1 LTFASQHFGTQ
12 GSERQIRSTSLT
24 SRSEDTTLPAVLEFQ
39 SPTTAIVA
47 APVPRAARGT
57 IWMIGSMF
65 AACVVAMWLI
75 PIDRVVTAQGK
86 VVSQA
91 PMLVVQPLESSIIR
105 SIDVAEGQSVHAGD
119 LLARLDP
126 TFTSADVGALQAQVS
141 SLQAEAAR
149 MQAEV
154 EQRSFQSSGADPP
167 MLLQAGIYAQ
177 REAERKS
184 KLEFYRQKIDALAST
199 AARSAADATA
209 YRERLVVAQT
219 VETMRKKLEALQVG
233 SQLNAL
239 IATDSRLEIERSLST
254 AINMGESAK
263 AELAAMI
270 AERDAYVQNWRGQ
283 IAQALSDVFRKLSDA
298 RESLNKALLRR
309 QLIELHAER
318 DATVLTVAKVSEGSV
333 VQTGEQL
340 VTLVPVDAPLEIE
353 ANIAGRDNGFVH
365 VGAPVA
371 VKFDTLPSTQYGL
384 AYGTVRTIS
393 ADSFTAQDSTKA
405 RSGAVPVNPANAEPF
420 YRSRITLDRLML
432 HDLPAGF
439 HIMPGM
445 PVAADIKVGKRTVM
459 AYLLGRILPVMSEGM
474 REP

>member
-1 LTFASQHFGTQ
+1 
-12 GSERQIRSTSLT
+12 
-24 SRSEDTTLPAVLEFQ
+24 LEFQ
-39 SPTTAIVA
+39 SPTTAIIA
-47 APVPRAARGT
+47 APVSGAARGM
-57 IWMIGSMF
+57 IWMIGGMF

-86 VVSQA
+86 VVSQR
-91 PMLVVQPLESSIIR
+91 PMMVVQPLETSIVR
-105 SIDVAEGQSVHAGD
+105 SIDVTEGQSVHRGD
-119 LLARLDP
+119 VLAQLDP

-141 SLQAEAAR
+141 SLQAEVER
-149 MQAEV
+149 MRAEV
-154 EQRSFQSSGADPP
+154 EERPFQYSGVDPP
-167 MLLQAGIYAQ
+167 MLLQAAIYTQ
-177 REAERKS
+177 RASERRF
-184 KLEFYRQKIDALAST
+184 KLESYHQKIDALAST
-199 AARSAADATA
+199 AARSATDATA
-209 YRERLVVAQT
+209 FRERVIVAQT

-254 AINMGESAK
+254 AIKTGESAK

-270 AERDAYVQNWRGQ
+270 AERDAYVQNWRVQ
-283 IAQALSDVFRKLSDA
+283 VAEALSEGSRKLSDA

-309 QLIELHAER
+309 QLIELHADR

-333 VQTGEQL
+333 LQAGEQL
-340 VTLVPVDAPLEIE
+340 ITLVPADAPLEIE

-384 AYGTVRTIS
+384 AYGTVRIIS
-393 ADSFTAQDSTKA
+393 ADSFTAQDTTKA
-405 RSGAVPVNPANAEPF
+405 RSGSVPVNPANTEPF

-445 PVAADIKVGKRTVM
+445 PVAADIKIGKRTVM
-459 AYLLGRILPVMSEGM
+459 AYLLGRILPAIAEGM

>member
-1 LTFASQHFGTQ
+1 MSLLPTRPSGAA
-12 GSERQIRSTSLT
+12 SLT
-24 SRSEDTTLPAVLEFQ
+24 SRPEDSTLPALLEFQ
-39 SPTTAIVA
+39 SPTKAIIA
-47 APVPRAARGT
+47 APVPVAARGT

-65 AACVVAMWLI
+65 AACIVAMGLI

-86 VVSQA
+86 VVSKA
-91 PMLVVQPLESSIIR
+91 PMMVVQPLETSIVR
-105 SIDVAEGQSVHAGD
+105 SIDVTEGQSVHGGD
-119 LLARLDP
+119 MLARLDP
-126 TFTSADVGALQAQVS
+126 TFAGADVGATQAQVF
-141 SLQAEAAR
+141 SLQAEVAR

-154 EQRSFQSSGADPP
+154 EDRSFQYSGVDAP
-167 MLLQAGIYAQ
+167 MLLQAAIYAQ
-177 REAERKS
+177 RESERKS
-184 KLEFYRQKIDALAST
+184 KLESYRQKIDAQAAT

-209 YRERLVVAQT
+209 FRERLAVAQM
-219 VETMRKKLEALQVG
+219 VESMRKKLEALQVG

-239 IATDSRLEIERSLST
+239 IATDNRLEIERSLST
-254 AINMGESAK
+254 AVKTGESAK

-270 AERDAYVQNWRGQ
+270 AERDAYLQNWRVQ
-283 IAQALSDVFRKLSDA
+283 IAQALSEGSRKLSDA

-333 VQTGEQL
+333 LQTGEQL
-340 VTLVPVDAPLEIE
+340 ITLVPVDAPLEIE

-365 VGAPVA
+365 IGAAVA

-393 ADSFTAQDSTKA
+393 ADSFTTQDNTKA
-405 RSGAVPVNPANAEPF
+405 RSGSVPVNPANTEPF

>member
-1 LTFASQHFGTQ
+1 MPLLLTRPSGA
-12 GSERQIRSTSLT
+12 TSLA
-24 SRSEDTTLPAVLEFQ
+24 SRSKDSKLPAILEFQ
-39 SPTTAIVA
+39 SPTTAIIA
-47 APVPRAARGT
+47 APVPRAARRT

-65 AACVVAMWLI
+65 AACVSAMWLI
-75 PIDRVVTAQGK
+75 PIDRVVTAHGK

-91 PMLVVQPLESSIIR
+91 PMLVVQPLETSIIR
-105 SIDVAEGQSVHAGD
+105 SIDVTEGQSVHAGD
-119 LLARLDP
+119 VLARLDP
-126 TFTSADVGALQAQVS
+126 TFASADVGALQAQVS
-141 SLQAEAAR
+141 SLEAEVAR

-154 EQRSFQSSGADPP
+154 EQRAFQYSGADPP

-177 REAERKS
+177 REAERTS
-184 KLEFYRQKIDALAST
+184 KLEFYRQKIDALTST
-199 AARSAADATA
+199 AARSIADATA
-209 YRERLVVAQT
+209 FRERLVVAQT

-254 AINMGESAK
+254 AINTGQSAK

-270 AERDAYVQNWRGQ
+270 AERDGYIRNWRVQ
-283 IAQALSDVFRKLSDA
+283 VAQALSEGSRKLSDA

-309 QLIELHAER
+309 QLIELHADR

-333 VQTGEQL
+333 LQAGEQL
-340 VTLVPVDAPLEIE
+340 ITLVPADAPLEIE
-353 ANIAGRDNGFVH
+353 ANIAGRDHGFVH
-365 VGAPVA
+365 FAAPVA
-371 VKFDTLPSTQYGL
+371 VKFDTFPSTQYGL
-384 AYGTVRTIS
+384 AYGSVRTIS

-405 RSGAVPVNPANAEPF
+405 RSGSVPMNPANTEPF

-439 HIMPGM
+439 HIVPGM

>member
-1 LTFASQHFGTQ
+1 MPLLLTRPSGA
-12 GSERQIRSTSLT
+12 TSLT
-24 SRSEDTTLPAVLEFQ
+24 SRSEDSTLPAVLEFQ

-47 APVPRAARGT
+47 APVPGAARGT
-57 IWMIGSMF
+57 IWTIGSMF
-65 AACVVAMWLI
+65 AACLVAMWLI

-91 PMLVVQPLESSIIR
+91 PMMVVQPLETSIIR
-105 SIDVAEGQSVHAGD
+105 SIDVTEGQSVHAGD
-119 LLARLDP
+119 VLARLDP
-126 TFTSADVGALQAQVS
+126 TFASADVGALQAQVS
-141 SLQAEAAR
+141 SLQAEGAR

-154 EQRSFQSSGADPP
+154 EERSFQYSGVDPP
-167 MLLQAGIYAQ
+167 VLLQAAIYAQ
-177 REAERKS
+177 RESERRS
-184 KLEFYRQKIDALAST
+184 KLESYRQKIDALAST
-199 AARSAADATA
+199 AERSAVDATA
-209 YRERLVVAQT
+209 FRERLAVAQT
-219 VETMRKKLEALQVG
+219 VESMRKKLESLQVG
-233 SQLNAL
+233 SQLNSL

-254 AINMGESAK
+254 AIKTGESAK
-263 AELAAMI
+263 ADLAAMI
-270 AERDAYVQNWRGQ
+270 AERDAYDQNWRVQ
-283 IAQALSDVFRKLSDA
+283 TAQALSEGSRKLSDA

-309 QLIELHAER
+309 QLIELRAER
-318 DATVLTVAKVSEGSV
+318 DATVLTVAKVSEGAV
-333 VQTGEQL
+333 LQTGEQL
-340 VTLVPVDAPLEIE
+340 ITLVPVDAPLEIE

-365 VGAPVA
+365 VGAAVA
-371 VKFDTLPSTQYGL
+371 VKFDTLPYTQHGL

-405 RSGAVPVNPANAEPF
+405 RSGSVPVNPANTEPF

-439 HIMPGM
+439 RIMPGM

>member
-1 LTFASQHFGTQ
+1 
-12 GSERQIRSTSLT
+12 
-24 SRSEDTTLPAVLEFQ
+24 
-39 SPTTAIVA
+39 
-47 APVPRAARGT
+47 
-57 IWMIGSMF
+57 MIGGMF
-65 AACVVAMWLI
+65 AVCVVAMWLI
-75 PIDRVVTAQGK
+75 PIDRVVTAHGK
-86 VVSQA
+86 VVSRV
-91 PMLVVQPLESSIIR
+91 PMVVVQPLETSIVR
-105 SIDVAEGQSVHAGD
+105 SIDVTEGQSVHAGD
-119 LLARLDP
+119 VLARLDP
-126 TFTSADVGALQAQVS
+126 TFASADVGALQAQVS
-141 SLQAEAAR
+141 SLQAEVAR

-154 EQRSFQSSGADPP
+154 EQRSFQYSGTDPP

-184 KLEFYRQKIDALAST
+184 KLEFYRQKIDALTST
-199 AARSAADATA
+199 AARSTADAA
-209 YRERLVVAQT
+209 AFRERLVVAQA

-254 AINMGESAK
+254 AINTGESAK
-263 AELAAMI
+263 AELAAMV

-283 IAQALSDVFRKLSDA
+283 IGQGLSEASRKLSDA

-309 QLIELHAER
+309 ELVELRADR
-318 DATVLTVAKVSEGSV
+318 NAAVLTIARISEGSV
-333 VQTGEQL
+333 LQAGEQL
-340 VTLVPVDAPLEIE
+340 ITLVPDDAPLEIE
-353 ANIAGRDNGFVH
+353 ADIAGRDHGFVH
-365 VGAPVA
+365 IGASVA
-371 VKFDTLPSTQYGL
+371 VKFDTFPSTQYGL
-384 AYGTVRTIS
+384 AHGKVRTIS
-393 ADSFTAQDSTKA
+393 PDSFTAQDSTKA
-405 RSGAVPVNPANAEPF
+405 RTGSLPVNPAGAEPF

>member
-1 LTFASQHFGTQ
+1 MPLLLT
-12 GSERQIRSTSLT
+12 RSSGATSLT
-24 SRSEDTTLPAVLEFQ
+24 RRSEDSTLPAVLEFQ
-39 SPTTAIVA
+39 SPTAAIVD

-57 IWMIGSMF
+57 IWTIGSMF
-65 AACVVAMWLI
+65 AACLVAMWLI

-91 PMLVVQPLESSIIR
+91 PMVVVQPLETSIVR
-105 SIDVAEGQSVHAGD
+105 AIDVTEGQSVHAGD
-119 LLARLDP
+119 VLARLDP
-126 TFTSADVGALQAQVS
+126 TFASADVGALQAQVS
-141 SLQAEAAR
+141 SLQAEVAR

-154 EQRSFQSSGADPP
+154 EERSFQYSGLDPP
-167 MLLQAGIYAQ
+167 MSLQAAIYAQ
-177 REAERKS
+177 RELERRS
-184 KLEFYRQKIDALAST
+184 RLEFYRQKIDALAST

-209 YRERLVVAQT
+209 FRERLVVAQT
-219 VETMRKKLEALQVG
+219 VESMRKKLEALQVG

-254 AINMGESAK
+254 AIKTAESAK

-270 AERDAYVQNWRGQ
+270 AERDAYVQNWRVQ
-283 IAQALSDVFRKLSDA
+283 IAQTLAEGSRKLSDA

-309 QLIELHAER
+309 QLIEMR
-318 DATVLTVAKVSEGSV
+318 TDRNATVLTIAKVSEGSV
-333 VQTGEQL
+333 LQAGEQL
-340 VTLVPVDAPLEIE
+340 ITLVPADTPLEIE
-353 ANIAGRDNGFVH
+353 VNVVGRDNGFVH

-371 VKFDTLPSTQYGL
+371 VKFDTFPSTQYGL

-393 ADSFTAQDSTKA
+393 ADSFTAQDSAKA
-405 RSGAVPVNPANAEPF
+405 RSASVPVGPAQGEPF

-432 HDLPAGF
+432 HDVPAGF

-445 PVAADIKVGKRTVM
+445 PVAADIKVGKRTVL

>member
-1 LTFASQHFGTQ
+1 
-12 GSERQIRSTSLT
+12 
-24 SRSEDTTLPAVLEFQ
+24 LEFQ
-39 SPTTAIVA
+39 SPTAAIVD

-57 IWMIGSMF
+57 IWTIGSMF
-65 AACVVAMWLI
+65 AACLVAMWLI

-91 PMLVVQPLESSIIR
+91 PMVVVQPLETSIVR
-105 SIDVAEGQSVHAGD
+105 AIDVTEGQSVHAGD

-126 TFTSADVGALQAQVS
+126 TFASADVGALQAQVS

-154 EQRSFQSSGADPP
+154 EERSFQYSGVDPL
-167 MLLQAGIYAQ
+167 MSLQAAIYAQ
-177 REAERKS
+177 REAERRS
-184 KLEFYRQKIDALAST
+184 RLEFYRQKIDALAST

-209 YRERLVVAQT
+209 FRERLVVAQS
-219 VETMRKKLEALQVG
+219 VESMRKKLEALQVG

-254 AINMGESAK
+254 AIKTAESAK
-263 AELAAMI
+263 AELTAII
-270 AERDAYVQNWRGQ
+270 AERDAFVQNWRVQ
-283 IAQALSDVFRKLSDA
+283 VAQTLAEGSRKLSDA

-309 QLIELHAER
+309 QLIEMR
-318 DATVLTVAKVSEGSV
+318 TDRNATVLTIAKVSEGSV
-333 VQTGEQL
+333 LQAGEQL
-340 VTLVPVDAPLEIE
+340 ITLVPADTPLEIE
-353 ANIAGRDNGFVH
+353 VNVVGRDNGFVH

-371 VKFDTLPSTQYGL
+371 VKFDTFPSTQYGL

-393 ADSFTAQDSTKA
+393 ADSFTAQDSAKA
-405 RSGAVPVNPANAEPF
+405 RSASVPVGPAQGEPF

-432 HDLPAGF
+432 HDVPAGF

-445 PVAADIKVGKRTVM
+445 PVAADIKVGKRTVL

>member
-1 LTFASQHFGTQ
+1 MPLLLTRHSGA
-12 GSERQIRSTSLT
+12 TSLT
-24 SRSEDTTLPAVLEFQ
+24 SRSDDLTLPMVLEFQ
-39 SPTTAIVA
+39 SPTTAIIA
-47 APVPRAARGT
+47 APVPRVARGT
-57 IWMIGSMF
+57 IWMIGGMF
-65 AACVVAMWLI
+65 AVCVAAMWLI
-75 PIDRVVTAQGK
+75 PIDRVVTAHGK
-86 VVSQA
+86 VVSRV
-91 PMLVVQPLESSIIR
+91 PMVVVQPLETSIVR
-105 SIDVAEGQSVHAGD
+105 SIDVTEGQSVHAGD
-119 LLARLDP
+119 VLARLDP
-126 TFTSADVGALQAQVS
+126 TFASADVGALQAQVS
-141 SLQAEAAR
+141 SLQAEVAR

-154 EQRSFQSSGADPP
+154 EQRSFQYSGTDPP

-184 KLEFYRQKIDALAST
+184 KLEFYRQKIDALTST
-199 AARSAADATA
+199 AARSTADAA
-209 YRERLVVAQT
+209 AFRERLVVAQA

-254 AINMGESAK
+254 AINTGESAK
-263 AELAAMI
+263 AELAAMV

-283 IAQALSDVFRKLSDA
+283 IGQGLSEASRKLSDA

-309 QLIELHAER
+309 ELVELRADR
-318 DATVLTVAKVSEGSV
+318 DAAVLTIARISEGSV
-333 VQTGEQL
+333 LQAGEQL
-340 VTLVPVDAPLEIE
+340 ITLVPDDAPLEIE
-353 ANIAGRDNGFVH
+353 ADIAGRDHGFVH
-365 VGAPVA
+365 IGAPVA
-371 VKFDTLPSTQYGL
+371 VKFDTFPSTQYGL
-384 AYGTVRTIS
+384 AHGKVRTIS
-393 ADSFTAQDSTKA
+393 PDSFTAQDSTKA
-405 RSGAVPVNPANAEPF
+405 RTGSLPVNPAGAEPF